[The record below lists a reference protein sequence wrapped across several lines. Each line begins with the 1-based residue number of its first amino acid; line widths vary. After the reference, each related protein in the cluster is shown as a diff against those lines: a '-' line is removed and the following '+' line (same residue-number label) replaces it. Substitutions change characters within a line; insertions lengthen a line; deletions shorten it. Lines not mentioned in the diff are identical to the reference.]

1 MRRNTFA
8 APWVAASCA
17 DAQGPMVSH
26 ASSLRRVIH
35 LLLVLFISSTA
46 HVLVAMPSSAAGP
59 IVISQVY
66 GGGGNAGA
74 TLKQDFIE
82 LFNRGAHP
90 VSLAGWS
97 VQYASATGSAW
108 QKTDLVGTL
117 QPGQYL
123 LIQQSQGPGGS
134 VNLPTPDVTGTI
146 AMAANHG
153 KIALVSDRTLITSG
167 TVCPAGVHI
176 VDVVGYGSA
185 NCFEGAG
192 ATAPL
197 TNTTAALRAAHG
209 CTDSDHNG
217 ADFAPGT
224 PTPRSSA
231 APLHV
236 CAGPSQPVIT
246 MCPATVGAVAGAST
260 SVVLTASDA
269 DGIVTA
275 AVMTSPPLTDISLGA
290 VIPAATAGGTA
301 SVPLTVA
308 GTVPVGHYTV
318 MVRFRNND
326 AAPQF
331 ATCTV
336 AVTVGVPAA
345 STRIHDI
352 QGRSHLSPL
361 NGQTVAQVP
370 GIVTAT
376 RSNGFYLQD
385 PSPDTDPAT
394 SEGIFVFTSAT
405 PSVTMGDAVT
415 VSGTVAEFRPGGAA
429 GVTNL
434 TITEIINP
442 SVHLMSSGHPLPAPV
457 IIGTGGRIPPPKVI
471 EDDATGNAETSGIFE
486 PTTDGLDFYESLE
499 GMRVQLTN
507 AVAVGPTSSVGE
519 IPVLGDH
526 GAHATLR
533 TARGGIVIAPDDF
546 NPERVVLDDT
556 IVGSA
561 PQVHVGDWFP
571 TVMGVMDYSRGNYKV
586 LVTAALSPVSGAL
599 QPEHTAV
606 QSANQ
611 LAVASFNVENL
622 SPADPPAKFQVLA
635 AQIVQNLQ
643 APDIIGVM
651 EMQDN
656 SGPVNDAVVQAD
668 VTFSTLI
675 AAIQAVGGP
684 AYHFRQI
691 DPVDGQDGGQP
702 GGNIR
707 VGFLFNAVRVT
718 FIDRPGG
725 TSTSPTTVMTDATG
739 PQLSAS
745 PGRIDPMHPAFTD
758 SRKPLAAEYLFN
770 GRRLFVIANH
780 FNSKGGDDPLFGV
793 NQPPVR
799 SSEGQ
804 RAQQAAVVRDF
815 VHRILAIDAH
825 ASVVVL
831 GDLND
836 FEFSTTLSILKS
848 AGLNDLVET
857 LAPQERYTYVF
868 EGNAQVLDHIL
879 VSHSLMSAV
888 EYDVVHV
895 NAEFATQASD
905 HDPEVARLFIPA
917 P

>member
-1 MRRNTFA
+1 MRRNVFA
-8 APWVAASCA
+8 ALFIAASCA
-17 DAQGPMVSH
+17 DAQGPMVGH
-26 ASSLRRVIH
+26 ATSLRRVVR
-35 LLLVLFISSTA
+35 LLLVLCVSNMA
-46 HVLVAMPSSAAGP
+46 HVLVAMPVSAAGP
-59 IVISQVY
+59 LVISQVY

-74 TLKQDFIE
+74 TLTHDFIE

-97 VQYASATGSAW
+97 IQYASAAGSAW

-117 QPGQYL
+117 LPGQYVM
-123 LIQQSQGPGGS
+123 IQQSPSGGGS
-134 VNLPTPDVTGTI
+134 VPFPTPDVTGTI

-153 KIALVSDRTLITSG
+153 KVALLSHNTLIASG
-167 TVCPAGVHI
+167 TVCPAGVDI
-176 VDVVGYGSA
+176 VDLVGYGHA

-209 CTDSDHNG
+209 CTDSDDNG
-217 ADFAPGT
+217 ADFTTGT
-224 PTPRSSA
+224 PTPRTSA

-236 CAGPSQPVIT
+236 CAGPHQPVIAT
-246 MCPATVGAVAGAST
+246 CPAMVATVVGAST
-260 SVVLTASDA
+260 SIVLTASDV
-269 DGIVTA
+269 DGIVTSA
-275 AVMTSPPLTDISLGA
+275 AITSPPITGISLGT
-290 VIPAATAGGTA
+290 VTPAATTGGTA
-301 SVPLTVA
+301 SVPFQMA
-308 GTVPVGHYTV
+308 GTVPVGHYPVT
-318 MVRFRNND
+318 VRFSTND

-336 AVTVGVPAA
+336 AVTVSVPTAA
-345 STRIHDI
+345 PRIHDI

-394 SEGIFVFTSAT
+394 SEGIFVFTSAL

-415 VSGTVAEFRPGGAA
+415 VSGTIAEFRPGGVTGAA
-429 GVTNL
+429 NL
-434 TITEIINP
+434 TITEITHP
-442 SVHLMSSGHPLPAPV
+442 SVTLISRGNPLPVPV
-457 IIGTGGRIPPPKVI
+457 ILGTGGRIPPPKVI
-471 EDDATGNAETSGIFE
+471 EDDATGNAETSGIFD
-486 PTTDGLDFYESLE
+486 PDTDGLDFYESLE
-499 GMRVQLTN
+499 GMRVRLNN
-507 AVAVGPTSSVGE
+507 AVAVGPTSPSGE
-519 IPVLGDH
+519 IPVLGDY

-533 TARGGIVIAPDDF
+533 TARGGILIAPDDF

-556 IVGSA
+556 IVGPA

-586 LVTAALSPVSGAL
+586 LVTATLSPVSGAL
-599 QPEHTAV
+599 QPEHTAA
-606 QSANQ
+606 QSAHQ

-635 AQIVQNLQ
+635 AQIVLNLQ

-656 SGPVNDAVVQAD
+656 SGPINDAVVQAD
-668 VTFSTLI
+668 LTFSALM

-707 VGFLFNAVRVT
+707 VGFVFNPVRVT
-718 FIDRPGG
+718 FVDRPGG

-739 PQLSAS
+739 PHLSAS
-745 PGRIDPMHPAFTD
+745 PGRLDPTNPAFID
-758 SRKPLAAEYLFN
+758 SRKPLAAEFLFN
-770 GRRLFVIANH
+770 GRRLFVIATH

-793 NQPPVR
+793 HQPPGR
-799 SSEGQ
+799 RSEGQ
-804 RAQQAAVVRDF
+804 RAQQATVVRDC
-815 VHRILAIDAH
+815 VHSILAIDAN

-831 GDLND
+831 GDFND
-836 FEFSTTLSILKS
+836 FEFSNTLNILKS
-848 AGLNDLVET
+848 AGLHDLVET
-857 LAPQERYTYVF
+857 LAPPERYTYVF